1 MIARSP
7 HQQLRRRG
15 SNAATLAALRLTR
28 QIGEALADGLP
39 GRHADD
45 AARRLARLLGADAV
59 ALADCDRVL
68 AAWGRLDAAAAAQIL
83 AEVLDELDTV
93 TDPPLR
99 AAPLL
104 VSGDLAGGLIVAGDV
119 TDAEVAEAAR
129 LVATALDHAELDRSR
144 ERIAAADLRTL
155 RAQISPH
162 FMHNALA
169 AISAHTRTDPE
180 RARELLSDFSDY
192 LRYSFAATGDY
203 ATVADEL
210 QAVQT
215 YLELQRAR
223 FDDRLDITV
232 QIAPEVLPV
241 AIPFLVVQPIV
252 ENAIRHG
259 FESRPGTGHI
269 AVRGFSEGPLC
280 VIEVEDDGDGM
291 DPEHAKAV
299 LTGTGPPASRH
310 PTWSAS
316 SPRPDGTAGI
326 GLANVDRRLR
336 AVYGPEYGLLLDTAP
351 GAGTKATVRIPR
363 YARGV
368 LAQ

>member
-1 MIARSP
+1 MIARTHSGR
-7 HQQLRRRG
+7 LRRRG
-15 SNAATLAALRLTR
+15 VNATTLTALRLSR
-28 QIGEALADGLP
+28 QIGEALADGLS
-39 GRHADD
+39 GKRAAE
-45 AARRLARLLGADAV
+45 AARRLARLLGAEAV

-68 AAWGRLDAAAAAQIL
+68 ASWGRLDAAATAQLL
-83 AEVLDELDTV
+83 AETLDQLDTV

-99 AAPLL
+99 AAPLI
-104 VSGDLAGGLIVAGDV
+104 VSGELAGGLIVAGDV
-119 TDAEVAEAAR
+119 TDAEITEAA
-129 LVATALDHAELDRSR
+129 LLIAAAVDHADLDRSR
-144 ERIAAADLRTL
+144 DRIAAADLRAL

-232 QIAPEVLPV
+232 QVAPEVLPV
-241 AIPFLVVQPIV
+241 VMPFLVVQPIV

-259 FESRPGTGHI
+259 FESRPGAGHI

-280 VIEVEDDGDGM
+280 IIEVEDDGDGM
-291 DPEHAKAV
+291 DPEYAKAV
-299 LTGTGPPASRH
+299 LAGDRRH
-310 PTWSAS
+310 PPRNETS
-316 SPRPDGTAGI
+316 SHAEGAGGI

-351 GAGTKATVRIPR
+351 AAGTKATVRIPR

-368 LAQ
+368 LIS

>member
-7 HQQLRRRG
+7 QQFRRRG
-15 SNAATLAALRLTR
+15 AGAATLAALRLSR
-28 QIGEALADGLP
+28 QVSEALADGLGGKRCP
-39 GRHADD
+39 EAV
-45 AARRLARLLGADAV
+45 RRLGRLVGADAV
-59 ALADCDRVL
+59 ALADCDRVI
-68 AAWGRLDAAAAAQIL
+68 ASWGRLDNTKTAQIL
-83 AEVLDELDTV
+83 AETLDELEPV

-99 AAPLL
+99 AAPLI
-104 VSGDLAGGLIVAGDV
+104 VSGDLAGCLILSGDIGH
-119 TDAEVAEAAR
+119 AELTETAH
-129 LVATALDHAELDRSR
+129 LVSAALDHAELDRSR

-241 AIPFLVVQPIV
+241 PIPFLVVQPIV
-252 ENAIRHG
+252 ENAVRHG
-259 FESRPGTGHI
+259 FESKRGVGHI

-280 VIEVEDDGDGM
+280 IIEVEDDGAGM
-291 DPEHAKAV
+291 EPDQAKAV
-299 LTGTGPPASRH
+299 LIGSHEGT
-310 PTWSAS
+310 
-316 SPRPDGTAGI
+316 DGI

-336 AVYGPEYGLLLDTAP
+336 AVYGPEYGLWLDTAP
-351 GAGTKATVRIPR
+351 GEGTKATIRIPR

-368 LAQ
+368 HAL

>member
-1 MIARSP
+1 M
-7 HQQLRRRG
+7 
-15 SNAATLAALRLTR
+15 RLTR

-39 GRHADD
+39 GKRAGD

-68 AAWGRLDAAAAAQIL
+68 ASWGRLDTAAAAQIL
-83 AEVLDELDTV
+83 AEALDQLDTV
-93 TDPPLR
+93 TDPPFR
-99 AAPLL
+99 AVPLI

-119 TDAEVAEAAR
+119 TDAEVTEAAS
-129 LVATALDHAELDRSR
+129 LVSSALDHADLDRAR

-259 FESRPGTGHI
+259 FESRPGAGHI

-291 DPEHAKAV
+291 DPEHAKAL
-299 LTGTGPPASRH
+299 LTGNGAPAAR
-310 PTWSAS
+310 
-316 SPRPDGTAGI
+316 RPDRRSGPSAYADGNGGI
-326 GLANVDRRLR
+326 GLANVDHRLR

>member
-7 HQQLRRRG
+7 QQQLRRRSSG
-15 SNAATLAALRLTR
+15 AAALAALRLSR
-28 QIGEALADGLP
+28 QVGEALSDGLP
-39 GRHADD
+39 GKRAAE
-45 AARRLARLLGADAV
+45 AARRLGRLLGAEAV
-59 ALADCDRVL
+59 ALADCDRVI
-68 AAWGRLDAAAAAQIL
+68 ATWGRLDQDACTQIL
-83 AEVLDELDTV
+83 AETLEELEPV
-93 TDPPLR
+93 TDPPLK
-99 AAPLL
+99 AAPLV
-104 VSGDLAGGLIVAGDV
+104 VSGDLAGCLILSGEVGH
-119 TDAEVAEAAR
+119 AELAEAAH
-129 LVATALDHAELDRSR
+129 LVATALDHAELDRAR

-180 RARELLSDFSDY
+180 RARDLLSDFSDY
-192 LRYSFAATGDY
+192 LRYSFAVTGDY

-241 AIPFLVVQPIV
+241 SIPFLVVQPIV
-252 ENAIRHG
+252 ENAVRHG
-259 FESRPGTGHI
+259 FESRPGLGHI
-269 AVRGFSEGPLC
+269 AVRGYSEGPLC
-280 VIEVEDDGDGM
+280 VIEVEDDGAGM
-291 DPEHAKAV
+291 DPDLAKAV
-299 LTGTGPPASRH
+299 LTGGQSTGKEGR
-310 PTWSAS
+310 
-316 SPRPDGTAGI
+316 GGI
-326 GLANVDRRLR
+326 GLANVDHRLR
-336 AVYGPEYGLLLDTAP
+336 AVYGAEYGLWLETAT
-351 GAGTKATVRIPR
+351 GAGTKATIRIPR

>member
-1 MIARSP
+1 MRIS
-7 HQQLRRRG
+7 
-15 SNAATLAALRLTR
+15 RLV
-28 QIGEALADGLP
+28 GESLSDGLTAK
-39 GRHADD
+39 G
-45 AARRLARLLGADAV
+45 AANAVRRLIRLLGADGV
-59 ALADCDRVL
+59 ALADCDQVL
-68 AAWGRLDAAAAAQIL
+68 AASGRIDATTAAQIL
-83 AEVLDELDTV
+83 TETLDVLEPV
-93 TDPPLR
+93 TAPPLR
-99 AAPLL
+99 AAPLV
-104 VSGDLAGGLIVAGDV
+104 VSGDVAGCLIVSGDV
-119 TDAEVAEAAR
+119 TDAELTEAVH
-129 LVATALDHAELDRSR
+129 LVASAIDHAELNRSR

-155 RAQISPH
+155 RAEISPH

-180 RARELLSDFSDY
+180 RARELLTDFSDY

-223 FDDRLDITV
+223 FDDRLDLTV

-241 AIPFLVVQPIV
+241 PIPFLVVQPIV
-252 ENAIRHG
+252 ENAVRHG
-259 FESRPGTGHI
+259 FEAKIGTGHI

-280 VIEVEDDGDGM
+280 IIEVEDDGAGM
-291 DPEHAKAV
+291 EPDHAEAV
-299 LTGTGPPASRH
+299 LTGRH
-310 PTWSAS
+310 
-316 SPRPDGTAGI
+316 RGGGGI

-336 AVYGPEYGLLLDTAP
+336 AVYGPEYGLWLDTAP

-368 LAQ
+368 IAQ

>member
-1 MIARSP
+1 M
-7 HQQLRRRG
+7 
-15 SNAATLAALRLTR
+15 RLTR

-39 GRHADD
+39 GKRAGD

-59 ALADCDRVL
+59 ALADCDHVL
-68 AAWGRLDAAAAAQIL
+68 ASWGRLDTAAAAQIL
-83 AEVLDELDTV
+83 AEALDQLDTV

-99 AAPLL
+99 AVPLI
-104 VSGDLAGGLIVAGDV
+104 VSGDLAGGLIVAGEV
-119 TDAEVAEAAR
+119 TDAEVTEAAG
-129 LVATALDHAELDRSR
+129 LVASALDHADLDRAR

-259 FESRPGTGHI
+259 FESRPGMGHI

-280 VIEVEDDGDGM
+280 IIEVEDDGDGM

-299 LTGTGPPASRH
+299 LTGTRH
-310 PTWSAS
+310 HSNGSEPFRSHRSDAHAE
-316 SPRPDGTAGI
+316 GTGGI

-351 GAGTKATVRIPR
+351 TAGTKATVRIPR

-368 LAQ
+368 LVL

>member
-1 MIARSP
+1 M
-7 HQQLRRRG
+7 
-15 SNAATLAALRLTR
+15 RLSR
-28 QIGEALADGLP
+28 QVGEALADGLA
-39 GRHADD
+39 GKRAGE
-45 AARRLARLLGADAV
+45 ATRRLARLLGADAV

-68 AAWGRLDAAAAAQIL
+68 TAWGRLDPAATSQIL
-83 AEVLDELDTV
+83 AETLDELETV

-99 AAPLL
+99 AAPLI
-104 VSGDLAGGLIVAGDV
+104 VSGDLAGALIVVGDV
-119 TDAEVAEAAR
+119 TDAELAEAAH
-129 LVATALDHAELDRSR
+129 LVATALDHADLDRAR

-180 RARELLSDFSDY
+180 RARELLTDFSDY

-252 ENAIRHG
+252 ENAFRHG
-259 FESRPGTGHI
+259 FESKPGVGHI

-280 VIEVEDDGDGM
+280 VIEVEDDGAGM
-291 DPEHAKAV
+291 DPDHAKAV
-299 LTGTGPPASRH
+299 LTGSEQGTG
-310 PTWSAS
+310 
-316 SPRPDGTAGI
+316 GI

>member
-1 MIARSP
+1 M
-7 HQQLRRRG
+7 
-15 SNAATLAALRLTR
+15 RLTR
-28 QIGEALADGLP
+28 QVGEALADGLD
-39 GRHADD
+39 GKRTTD

-59 ALADCDRVL
+59 ALADCDRVI
-68 AAWGRLDAAAAAQIL
+68 ATAGRLDSAAVAQIL
-83 AEVLDELDTV
+83 AETLEVLEPV

-99 AAPLL
+99 AAPLV
-104 VSGDLAGGLIVAGDV
+104 VSGDLAGCLIVAGDV
-119 TDAEVAEAAR
+119 TDAELTEAAR
-129 LVATALDHAELDRSR
+129 LVATALDHAELDRAR
-144 ERIAAADLRTL
+144 ERIAEADLRTL

-169 AISAHTRTDPE
+169 AISARTRTDPE

-232 QIAPEVLPV
+232 QLAPEVLPV
-241 AIPFLVVQPIV
+241 PIPFLVVQPIV
-252 ENAIRHG
+252 ENAVRHG
-259 FESRPGTGHI
+259 FESRPGVGHI
-269 AVRGFSEGPLC
+269 AVRGFSEGALC
-280 VIEVEDDGDGM
+280 IIEVEDDGAGM
-291 DPEHAKAV
+291 EPDHAKAV
-299 LTGTGPPASRH
+299 LTGSRKG
-310 PTWSAS
+310 A
-316 SPRPDGTAGI
+316 GGI

-336 AVYGPEYGLLLDTAP
+336 AVYGPEYGLWLDTAP
-351 GAGTKATVRIPR
+351 GAGTKATIRIPR

-368 LAQ
+368 HAQ